1 MAQHDCCHR
10 DGKRSANGMVISRMS
25 DFACV
30 TTARS
35 NTDSYCS
42 KLACVASSR
51 LASDELKNFSASP
64 RKVRS
69 RGVNGSSPQRAQNGV
84 VTATLQVGQVQG
96 AAPSPRWR
104 RLDRS
109 GLRKVPGE

>member
-25 DFACV
+25 DFAFI

-35 NTDSYCS
+35 NTGSYCS

-51 LASDELKNFSASP
+51 QASDEQKTF
-64 RKVRS
+64 
-69 RGVNGSSPQRAQNGV
+69 
-84 VTATLQVGQVQG
+84 
-96 AAPSPRWR
+96 
-104 RLDRS
+104 
-109 GLRKVPGE
+109 